1 MKKPKLPAIFHPTGG
16 RVVLQG
22 NEDADPSDVI
32 QRIFRSLLEEGTP
45 QAVEQASLFR
55 RLIAQSQVQA
65 YVEQMA
71 PAFLPFLPIPPLVIH
86 KGVFIRITEAMGLD
100 IFAMDDEV
108 YTSLADRGL
117 MRDLRRKSGSK

>member
-65 YVEQMA
+65 YLEQMA
-71 PAFLPFLPIPPLVIH
+71 PAFLPFLPVPPLVIP
-86 KGVFIRITEAMGLD
+86 KGVFIRILETMGLEV
-100 IFAMDDEV
+100 FTMDDEV
-108 YTSLADRGL
+108 YRPLAARGL
-117 MRDLRRKSGSK
+117 MKDLRQRFDSK